1 MACRNSVRTAQFV
14 NSGLAFSPFESLM
27 WVGLETPD
35 AHRPTV
41 ERVERSPH
49 RSQAAIKRLWR
60 GLAANAD
67 GVDLEGSRP
76 VFGYFAIR
84 SPTPHTVYTP
94 LSHDPDTH
102 PSHALPG
109 H

>member
-1 MACRNSVRTAQFV
+1 
-14 NSGLAFSPFESLM
+14 M

-35 AHRPTV
+35 ARRPAV
-41 ERVERSPH
+41 ERVDWSPP

-60 GLAANAD
+60 GLDANAD

-84 SPTPHTVYTP
+84 SPAPPTVYKP
-94 LSHDPDTH
+94 LSHDPDTP